1 MLPILL
7 SCTLLCAGTQASF
20 ASSRCIEDGEVDQ
33 VEAVISLLQIGPPQL
48 VQQTATKGPT
58 EEVFVQFAS
67 GLASSGHISSSLGGL
82 LVLGAAFLA
91 CCCCPLPTVTGGKDS
106 PAEILP
112 PVSEKKPRQ
121 ASQAASSSSCC
132 CGAGI
137 FSWVRGRRQTQED
150 KSVQE
155 CREAA
160 TPKHRIIGFV
170 PRPPEEYVD
179 EDGHVDFTGS
189 WKCASAGGDLHGV
202 FADMGIGFVVRQGM
216 AAFGWGRGAVVRK
229 YEQNGNHVKVTERA
243 FHEIVQE
250 FDVNGQEQRVN
261 CGDFDVLQ
269 TSYWDPQI
277 PHVLH
282 WRASDLE
289 KAEPSKWT
297 STCQF
302 FLDKDHF
309 RIETTSA
316 SNKVA
321 FWIYERETTGS
332 S

>member
-1 MLPILL
+1 MHQEPLPSGRTTWTPVFHPPMQCSPPVRTWIGASSKIFAKSASPWSFSLTSSCSWSCL
-7 SCTLLCAGTQASF
+7 SCVLLLPFAHSDRWKGLSCRDSSASLREE
-20 ASSRCIEDGEVDQ
+20 ASPSFTSCIFKQ
-33 VEAVISLLQIGPPQL
+33 LLLQL
-48 VQQTATKGPT
+48 W
-58 EEVFVQFAS
+58 
-67 GLASSGHISSSLGGL
+67 LG
-82 LVLGAAFLA
+82 F
-91 CCCCPLPTVTGGKDS
+91 S
-106 PAEILP
+106 
-112 PVSEKKPRQ
+112 
-121 ASQAASSSSCC
+121 
-132 CGAGI
+132 GAGI

-179 EDGHVDFTGS
+179 ENGHVDFTGS